1 MNMSM
6 KKQDNEV
13 DEMHRHAGDLFE
25 DFFIKLVASSF
36 DKDTRK
42 ITDRRSSFADMS
54 TPCRVSVELKSR
66 KWTRGHSCL
75 TRAKFLHDNH
85 FKQIQAGLEFASR
98 SGSKYAFI
106 VGVHEFV
113 DVRELLE
120 LQSDMHAFIKAYKCA
135 HVLLGDCDGVE
146 YRVYDIVNLLA
157 NLNNESFKQRLT
169 DGYLGNVRPLDIKVN
184 LGLELD
190 PNRPEWSDEKW
201 TSYFKQT
208 TRLNKLTQDLMVF
221 NTQREFAFSELMY
234 DSVMLE
240 DSTRQHNRRSTFGS
254 DLVLIKSLDVS
265 NELKDSLKIRLKNAG
280 LKDDRIQ
287 VLNPEAFF
295 IAMTLVHFG
304 AKYRK
309 KDKRRQ
315 TVQKVLR
322 TKTLNLPMQL
332 WNIPGNYNGSYSWLI
347 RFHEILESNHVIQNY
362 ILIDPVTFD
371 FKGMPHIKWTHS
383 DHVNA
388 LLNSLDDV
396 LPSKPDQ
403 GLTHGFA
410 RLMAENK
417 RLNDQ
422 AAEYDKTILKLIKE
436 VERMK
441 KVLRWK

>member
-1 MNMSM
+1 MSM
-6 KKQDNEV
+6 KKRDNEV

-25 DFFIKLVASSF
+25 KFFIKLVASSF
-36 DKDTRK
+36 DEDTRK

-75 TRAKFLHDNH
+75 TRSDFLYENH

-113 DVRELLE
+113 DVRELLK

-146 YRVYDIVNLLA
+146 YRVYDIVNLLT

-184 LGLELD
+184 FGLELD
-190 PNRPEWSDEKW
+190 PNRPEWSNEKSV
-201 TSYFKQT
+201 SYFKQKT
-208 TRLNKLTQDLMVF
+208 PTESTQDLMVF

-240 DSTRQHNRRSTFGS
+240 VSTRQHERRSTFGS

-287 VLNPEAFF
+287 VLNPEAFL

-309 KDKRRQ
+309 KDNRRR
-315 TVQKVLR
+315 TVQKMLR
-322 TKTLNLPMQL
+322 ARNLNLPVQL
-332 WNIPGNYNGSYSWLI
+332 WNIPGNYNGTYSWLI

-362 ILIDPVTFD
+362 LLIDPVTFESKD
-371 FKGMPHIKWTHS
+371 MPYIKWTHS

-396 LPSKPDQ
+396 LPSKLNQDSP
-403 GLTHGFA
+403 TEVE
-410 RLMAENK
+410 RLKAKNK
-417 RLNDQ
+417 RLTDQ
-422 AAEYDKTILKLIKE
+422 VAEYNKIILELIEE
-436 VERMK
+436 VECLK
-441 KVLRWK
+441 KRIK